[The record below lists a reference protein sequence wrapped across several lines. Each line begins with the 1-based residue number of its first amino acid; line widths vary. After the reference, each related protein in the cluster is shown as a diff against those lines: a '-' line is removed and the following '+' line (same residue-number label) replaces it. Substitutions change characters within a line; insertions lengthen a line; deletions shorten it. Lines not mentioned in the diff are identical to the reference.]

1 MRAKL
6 TTANERAL
14 RLLSKLASRRKHL
27 RMSFRAVAE
36 RSGLGLR
43 TVQRVLCLEEPTA
56 RLDTVLQIA
65 NALSVE
71 LSPKE
76 IGTAHRV
83 RKREAAKKAVRLAS
97 MVQGTSALESQA
109 IPKNDL
115 REIKDEIATRLL
127 SGSSRELWAE

>member
-1 MRAKL
+1 
-6 TTANERAL
+6 
-14 RLLSKLASRRKHL
+14 
-27 RMSFRAVAE
+27 MSFRVVAE

-43 TVQRVLCLEEPTA
+43 TVQRVLSLQEPGA

-65 NALSVE
+65 DALSVE
-71 LSPKE
+71 LCLRE

-83 RKREAAKKAVRLAS
+83 RKREAAKKAVRLAA

-109 IPKNDL
+109 VPKNDL
-115 REIKDEIATRLL
+115 REIKDEIAARLL

>member
-1 MRAKL
+1 
-6 TTANERAL
+6 
-14 RLLSKLASRRKHL
+14 
-27 RMSFRAVAE
+27 MSFRAVAE

-43 TVQRVLCLEEPTA
+43 TVQRVLSLEEPAA

-65 NALSVE
+65 DALSVE
-71 LSPKE
+71 LCLTE

-83 RKREAAKKAVRLAS
+83 RKRAAQQKAIRLAS

-115 REIKDEIATRLL
+115 REIKDEIAARLL

>member
-43 TVQRVLCLEEPTA
+43 TVQRVLSLEEPTA

-65 NALSVE
+65 DALSVE

-76 IGTAHRV
+76 VGTAHRV